1 MRLRAPRGP
10 AATAFGQAAW
20 PAPSTPWR
28 EARWC
33 AVDLELTGLDPRHDV
48 IIAVGAVPI
57 EDGLV
62 QVGRS
67 FYSLV
72 RTSRRSERAAV
83 LLHKLLVA
91 DLESAP
97 PLQDVLE
104 RVFDLLAGRVPV
116 FHTAVVEQA
125 FLGPLF
131 ARHRVRL
138 PDAADTEVLGRTL
151 LRERDGDAPERL
163 TLDRLARIL
172 GQPGELAHHALG
184 DALATAQAFVA
195 LATHLDRIRPQT
207 VGSLVRAANGS
218 HRVGR
223 FGPGS

>member
-1 MRLRAPRGP
+1 LRLLARRGP
-10 AATAFGQAAW
+10 AATAFRHSSC
-20 PAPSTPWR
+20 PAPDTPWR

-33 AVDLELTGLDPRHDV
+33 ALDLELTGLNPRKDV

-57 EDGLV
+57 EDGVV
-62 QVGRS
+62 QLGQS

-72 RTSRRSERAAV
+72 RTLKRSERAAV

-91 DLESAP
+91 DLEGAP
-97 PLQDVLE
+97 VLEEVLE
-104 RVFDLLAGRVPV
+104 RVFELLAGRVPV
-116 FHTAVVEQA
+116 FHAAAVERA

-138 PDAADTEVLGRTL
+138 PDAADTEVLGRRL
-151 LRERDGDAPERL
+151 LRERNGEAPEWL
-163 TLDRLARIL
+163 SLEALAGVL
-172 GQPGELAHHALG
+172 GQPGELPHHALG

-207 VGSLVRAANGS
+207 VGSLVQAPAVAYRL
-218 HRVGR
+218 GR
-223 FGPGS
+223 FGPA

>member
-1 MRLRAPRGP
+1 MRLLSHRGP
-10 AATAFGQAAW
+10 AATAFQRSSW
-20 PAPSTPWR
+20 PAPATPWR

-33 AVDLELTGLDPRHDV
+33 ALDLELTGLKPRKDV

-62 QVGRS
+62 QLGQS

-72 RTSRRSERAAV
+72 RTLKRSERAAV
-83 LLHKLLVA
+83 LLHKLLVS
-91 DLESAP
+91 DLEAAP
-97 PLQDVLE
+97 SQEDVLE
-104 RVFDLLAGRVPV
+104 RIFELLDGRVPV
-116 FHTAVVEQA
+116 FHAAAVERA

-138 PDAADTEVLGRTL
+138 PDAADTEVLGRRL
-151 LRERDGDAPERL
+151 LRERDGETPDWLSLE
-163 TLDRLARIL
+163 TLATVL
-172 GQPGELAHHALG
+172 GQPGELPHHALG

-207 VGSLVRAANGS
+207 VGSLVQPVDVLYRL
-218 HRVGR
+218 GR
-223 FGPGS
+223 FGPT